1 MSILIWSLI
10 GLLVYSS
17 FVVFFFMELALD
29 KPKKTESGKLRIK
42 KNGFVIRYLYGVNV
56 LMKKGEKFFPKNTCR
71 LYKGVWVGIPC
82 FILVPSV
89 VSILIAFFFVLLYGV
104 AGPFALIA
112 GYWPNPVG
120 FYKNGGDPFYP
131 YEERKGYKEWIAP
144 WKFILPIGLLALI
157 YFFYREIFAS
167 LVAGLVKVSHPLSS
181 NTAVI
186 VYGGIAGLI
195 FLVIVINKI
204 RKTESFAATKET
216 VISFVKKI
224 CKEVEITE

>member
-42 KNGFVIRYLYGVNV
+42 NGFVIKYLYWNNV
-56 LMKKGEKFFPKNTCR
+56 LREKGKKLFPKNTCR

-104 AGPFALIA
+104 VGPFAFMA
-112 GYWPNPVG
+112 GYMPNPVG
-120 FYKNGGDPFYP
+120 FYKNGGAFYP

-216 VISFVKKI
+216 VISFVKKM
-224 CKEVEITE
+224 CKEIEITE